1 MEIKIDK
8 AVKEINLW
16 LEDYFKNK
24 GTFNKR
30 IYEAMSYSVNIGGK
44 RIRPLLLIMT
54 YNMYHKNYEEVLPV
68 ACAIEMI
75 HTYSLIHD
83 DLPCMDNDD
92 MRRGKPTSHKVF
104 GENIAVLAGDALLN
118 EAMNV
123 ILSVSVN
130 DRYVKAASVIF
141 LSSGVEGMIGGQV
154 VDVLGESKSNIP
166 EEELLYMH
174 RNKTGKLI
182 TAPILAGAI
191 LAGASKEECEKLS
204 QYGEKLGLAFQ
215 IKDDILDST
224 GDEKKL
230 GKKVKKDNAKNKT
243 NFVNKYGI
251 EKCNEMNKRLTD
263 ECIEILREIER
274 DTSNLVS
281 LTNFLL
287 NRDY

>member
-1 MEIKIDK
+1 MEIDTI
-8 AVKEINLW
+8 VKEINFW
-16 LEDYFKNK
+16 LEGYFKNK
-24 GTFNKR
+24 GTFNKK
-30 IYEAMSYSVNIGGK
+30 IYEAMSYSVNVGGK

-251 EKCNEMNKRLTD
+251 EKCNEMNKRLTN